1 MREAKATEQLEQG
14 ALGVGVSTS
23 LFRFNFTL
31 IEVFRRSR
39 KRFAQGKTGG
49 NDGICSLSAGMRRSL
64 PGHIPRPEPAR
75 RLARSGESRRR
86 KFIVVSGNR
95 RGARLARAERGSEQR
110 RGGGVT
116 TGGPR
121 GERSEKRRERERAK
135 RRKEEK
141 VSEGEFSSSSSSLL
155 SARGNRK
162 KTQPRP
168 PSTTGKKKVPPR
180 PRPPRTQD
188 PSGRRNVQ
196 RCCLGETPVSF
207 LQLKRKQERER
218 RRVSSFIGSLMK
230 KEKTHNPKRPFSKPG
245 IPTTT
250 TTATPARLSVGGCS
264 SFC

>member
-1 MREAKATEQLEQG
+1 MASAPSPQACA
-14 ALGVGVSTS
+14 ALSLATS
-23 LFRFNFTL
+23 LGLSLRADWL
-31 IEVFRRSR
+31 EAAR
-39 KRFAQGKTGG
+39 AGGG
-49 NDGICSLSAGMRRSL
+49 NSSSSPVTAEALVSLVLNADLNSAGAGESL
-64 PGHIPRPEPAR
+64 PGDLEVRE
-75 RLARSGESRRR
+75 ARSE
-86 KFIVVSGNR
+86 
-95 RGARLARAERGSEQR
+95 
-110 RGGGVT
+110 
-116 TGGPR
+116 
-121 GERSEKRRERERAK
+121 ERERAK